1 LKPRRDNASTGVTAP
16 RYHRRRRASSSEEKN
31 VKRSSLVRRLVLL
44 AVALTPCT
52 SVLAQGTLERIQKRG
67 EFRIGY
73 RKDARPLSF
82 EDNGQ
87 AAGYMVDVCR
97 RIADAVKEHL
107 QLAKMKLKY
116 VPVTAEN
123 RFDAV
128 AKGDVDIE
136 CGATTITMSRQE
148 RVDFSLMTFVT
159 GGAIL
164 CRADHKIGPLAD
176 LAGKT
181 VAVVRGTTTADALQA
196 FLAKSLIDAHLVPV
210 SDRGDGM
217 ARLERGDVDG
227 FASDHVVLIG
237 EARGALEK
245 DKSLSFSFADE
256 LFSFEPIALMVRR
269 NDGDFRLVV
278 NSALAHMSRSG
289 TLVELYRA
297 WIASAGVDP
306 SPLLVAMFQ
315 VQALSD

>member
-1 LKPRRDNASTGVTAP
+1 MRKSLLI
-16 RYHRRRRASSSEEKN
+16 
-31 VKRSSLVRRLVLL
+31 RSLVLL

-52 SVLAQGTLERIQKRG
+52 SLLAQGTLERITKRG
-67 EFRIGY
+67 ELRIGY

-82 EDNGQ
+82 EENGQ
-87 AAGYMVDVCR
+87 ASGYMVDVCR
-97 RIADAVKEHL
+97 RIADGVKEHL
-107 QLAKMKLKY
+107 HLADLKVRY

-136 CGATTITMSRQE
+136 CGTTTITMSRQE

-164 CRADHKIGPLAD
+164 CRADRKIGPLTE

-181 VAVVRGTTTADALQA
+181 VAVVRGTTTADSLRA
-196 FLAKSLIDAHLVPV
+196 FLSKNLIDARLVQV
-210 SDRGDGM
+210 ADRDDGM
-217 ARLERGDVDG
+217 ARLRRGDVDG
-227 FASDHVVLIG
+227 FASDQVVLIG
-237 EARGALEK
+237 EARALLDK
-245 DKSLSFSFADE
+245 DKSLSFSFADD
-256 LFSFEPIALMVRR
+256 LFSYEPIALMVRR

-278 NSALAHMSRSG
+278 NRALVQLFRAGEQVNLYRTWISG
-289 TLVELYRA
+289 T
-297 WIASAGVDP
+297 GVDP
-306 SPLLVAMFQ
+306 SPMLVAMYQ

>member
-1 LKPRRDNASTGVTAP
+1 MGKSLLI
-16 RYHRRRRASSSEEKN
+16 
-31 VKRSSLVRRLVLL
+31 RSLVLL

-52 SVLAQGTLERIQKRG
+52 SLLAQGTLERIQKRG
-67 EFRIGY
+67 ELRIGY

-82 EDNGQ
+82 EENGQ
-87 AAGYMVDVCR
+87 ASGYMVDVCR
-97 RIADAVKEHL
+97 RIADGVKEHL
-107 QLAKMKLKY
+107 HLADLKVRY

-136 CGATTITMSRQE
+136 CGTTTITMSRQE

-164 CRADHKIGPLAD
+164 CRADRKIGPLTE

-181 VAVVRGTTTADALQA
+181 VAVVRGTTTADSLRT
-196 FLAKSLIDAHLVPV
+196 FLSKNLIDARLVQV
-210 SDRGDGM
+210 ADRDDGM
-217 ARLERGDVDG
+217 ARLRRGDVDG
-227 FASDHVVLIG
+227 FASDQVVLIG
-237 EARGALEK
+237 EARALLDK
-245 DKSLSFSFADE
+245 DKTLSFSFADD
-256 LFSFEPIALMVRR
+256 LFSYEPIALMVRR

-278 NSALAHMSRSG
+278 NRALVQLFRAGEQVNLYRTWISG
-289 TLVELYRA
+289 T
-297 WIASAGVDP
+297 GVDP
-306 SPLLVAMFQ
+306 SPMLVAMYQ

>member
-1 LKPRRDNASTGVTAP
+1 M
-16 RYHRRRRASSSEEKN
+16 
-31 VKRSSLVRRLVLL
+31 KRSSLVRRLVLL
-44 AVALTPCT
+44 AVALAPCA
-52 SVLAQGTLERIQKRG
+52 SLLAQGTLERIQKRG
-67 EFRIGY
+67 ELRIGY

-82 EDNGQ
+82 EENGQ

-97 RIADAVKEHL
+97 HIADGVKERLHL
-107 QLAKMKLKY
+107 ANLKLKY
-116 VPVTAEN
+116 VPLSAEN

-164 CRADHKIGPLAD
+164 CRGDRKIGPLTD

-196 FLAKSLIDAHLVPV
+196 YLSKSLIDARLVLV
-210 SDRGDGM
+210 ADRSDGM

-227 FASDHVVLIG
+227 FASDQVVLIG
-237 EARGALEK
+237 EARAALEK
-245 DKSLSFSFADE
+245 DKSLSFSFTDD

-278 NSALAHMSRSG
+278 NRALVQLFRAG
-289 TLVELYRA
+289 TQVDLYRT
-297 WIASAGVDP
+297 WLGDAGVAP
-306 SPLLVAMFQ
+306 SPMLVAMYRI
-315 VQALSD
+315 QALSD

>member
-1 LKPRRDNASTGVTAP
+1 
-16 RYHRRRRASSSEEKN
+16 
-31 VKRSSLVRRLVLL
+31 VLL
-44 AVALTPCT
+44 AVALTPCA

-82 EDNGQ
+82 EENGQ

-97 RIADAVKEHL
+97 RIADGIKEHL
-107 QLAKMKLKY
+107 HLANLKLKY

-164 CRADHKIGPLAD
+164 CRADRKVGPLTD

-196 FLAKSLIDAHLVPV
+196 YLSKNLVDARLIQVA
-210 SDRGDGM
+210 DRNDGM
-217 ARLERGDVDG
+217 GRLQRGEVDG
-227 FASDHVVLIG
+227 FASDQVVLIG
-237 EARGALEK
+237 EARAALEK
-245 DKSLSFSFADE
+245 DKTLSFSFADD
-256 LFSFEPIALMVRR
+256 LFSFEPIALMLRR

-278 NSALAHMSRSG
+278 NRS
-289 TLVELYRA
+289 LVQLFRAGEQLNLYRN
-297 WIASAGVDP
+297 WISSAGVGP
-306 SPLLVAMFQ
+306 SPMLVVMYQ
-315 VQALSD
+315 VQALPD

>member
-1 LKPRRDNASTGVTAP
+1 MGKSLLI
-16 RYHRRRRASSSEEKN
+16 
-31 VKRSSLVRRLVLL
+31 RSLVLL

-52 SVLAQGTLERIQKRG
+52 SLLAQGTLERIQKRG
-67 EFRIGY
+67 ELRIGY

-82 EDNGQ
+82 EENGQ
-87 AAGYMVDVCR
+87 ASGYMVDVCR
-97 RIADAVKEHL
+97 RIADGVKEHL
-107 QLAKMKLKY
+107 HLADLKVRY

-136 CGATTITMSRQE
+136 CGTTTITMSRQE

-164 CRADHKIGPLAD
+164 CRADRKIGPLTE

-181 VAVVRGTTTADALQA
+181 VAVVRGTTTADSLRT
-196 FLAKSLIDAHLVPV
+196 FLSKNLLDARLVQV
-210 SDRGDGM
+210 ADRDDGM
-217 ARLERGDVDG
+217 ARLRRGDVDG
-227 FASDHVVLIG
+227 FASDQVVLIG
-237 EARGALEK
+237 EARALLDK
-245 DKSLSFSFADE
+245 DKTLSFSFADD
-256 LFSFEPIALMVRR
+256 LFSYEPIALMVRR

-278 NSALAHMSRSG
+278 NRALVQLFRAGEQVNLYRTWISG
-289 TLVELYRA
+289 T
-297 WIASAGVDP
+297 GVDP
-306 SPLLVAMFQ
+306 SPMLVAMYQ

>member
-1 LKPRRDNASTGVTAP
+1 M
-16 RYHRRRRASSSEEKN
+16 
-31 VKRSSLVRRLVLL
+31 KRSLLVRRLALL
-44 AVALTPCT
+44 AIALTPCT
-52 SVLAQGTLERIQKRG
+52 SSLAQGTLERIQKRG

-82 EDNGQ
+82 EENGQ
-87 AAGYMVDVCR
+87 ASGYMVDVCR
-97 RIADAVKEHL
+97 RIADGVKEHL
-107 QLAKMKLKY
+107 HLADLRIRY

-136 CGATTITMSRQE
+136 CGTTTITMSRQQ

-164 CRADHKIGPLAD
+164 CRADRKIGPLTE

-181 VAVVRGTTTADALQA
+181 VAVVRGTTTAESLRA
-196 FLAKSLIDAHLVPV
+196 FLSKNLIDARLVQV
-210 SDRGDGM
+210 ADRDDGM
-217 ARLERGDVDG
+217 ARLRRGDVDG
-227 FASDHVVLIG
+227 FASDQVVLIG
-237 EARGALEK
+237 EARALLDK
-245 DKSLSFSFADE
+245 DRSLSFSFADD
-256 LFSFEPIALMVRR
+256 LFSYEPIALMVRR

-278 NSALAHMSRSG
+278 NRALVQLFRAG
-289 TLVELYRA
+289 EQVNLYRT
-297 WIASAGVDP
+297 WISDTGVEP
-306 SPLLVAMFQ
+306 SPMLVAMYQ

>member
-1 LKPRRDNASTGVTAP
+1 MGKSLLI
-16 RYHRRRRASSSEEKN
+16 
-31 VKRSSLVRRLVLL
+31 RSLVLL

-52 SVLAQGTLERIQKRG
+52 SLLAQGTLERITKRG
-67 EFRIGY
+67 ELRIGY

-82 EDNGQ
+82 EENGQ
-87 AAGYMVDVCR
+87 ASGYMVDVCR
-97 RIADAVKEHL
+97 RIADGVKEHL
-107 QLAKMKLKY
+107 HLADLKVRY

-136 CGATTITMSRQE
+136 CGTTTITMSRQE

-164 CRADHKIGPLAD
+164 CRADRKIGPLTE

-181 VAVVRGTTTADALQA
+181 VAVVRGTTTADSLRA
-196 FLAKSLIDAHLVPV
+196 FLSKNLIDARLVQV
-210 SDRGDGM
+210 AGRDDGM
-217 ARLERGDVDG
+217 ARLRRGDVDG
-227 FASDHVVLIG
+227 FASDQVVLIG
-237 EARGALEK
+237 EARALLDK
-245 DKSLSFSFADE
+245 DKTLSFSFADD
-256 LFSFEPIALMVRR
+256 LFSYEPIALMVRR

-278 NSALAHMSRSG
+278 NRALVQLFRAGEQVNLYRTWISG
-289 TLVELYRA
+289 T
-297 WIASAGVDP
+297 GVDP
-306 SPLLVAMFQ
+306 SPMLVAMYQ

>member
-1 LKPRRDNASTGVTAP
+1 MRKSLLI
-16 RYHRRRRASSSEEKN
+16 
-31 VKRSSLVRRLVLL
+31 RSLVLL

-52 SVLAQGTLERIQKRG
+52 SLLAQGTLERITKRG
-67 EFRIGY
+67 ELRIGY

-82 EDNGQ
+82 EENGQ
-87 AAGYMVDVCR
+87 ASGYMVDVCR
-97 RIADAVKEHL
+97 RIADGVKEHL
-107 QLAKMKLKY
+107 HLADLKVRY

-136 CGATTITMSRQE
+136 CGTTTITMSRQE

-164 CRADHKIGPLAD
+164 CRADRKIGPLTE

-181 VAVVRGTTTADALQA
+181 VAVVRGTTTADSLRA
-196 FLAKSLIDAHLVPV
+196 FLSKNLIDARLVQV
-210 SDRGDGM
+210 AGRDDGM
-217 ARLERGDVDG
+217 ARLRRGDVDG
-227 FASDHVVLIG
+227 FASDQVVLIG
-237 EARGALEK
+237 EARALLDK
-245 DKSLSFSFADE
+245 DKTLSFSFADD
-256 LFSFEPIALMVRR
+256 LFSYEPIALMVRR

-278 NSALAHMSRSG
+278 NRALVQLFRAGEQVNLYRTWISG
-289 TLVELYRA
+289 T
-297 WIASAGVDP
+297 GVDP
-306 SPLLVAMFQ
+306 SPMLVAMYQ